1 VALTPNQL
9 LATGMIRATDP
20 RNGMAPYCAV
30 ILRGLLR
37 RQMTEALE
45 QELGPGRATL
55 AVTNDGILYWS
66 ATYVAKCSVDELA
79 FGLIHEAMHVLLDH
93 FSRAKAINVPPEHY
107 SIVNLAQDACIND
120 ELRKAFEKT
129 HPKIGADAVYS
140 STLKQPP
147 GLIWEER
154 YRRLLKNAVTIKMPM
169 CGGSAHNP
177 LPGEKMGS
185 GASGEGRSQAQLDR
199 LRKETAQAVREHNA
213 KQPGTVPN
221 ELAVWADALLTP
233 PRIDWR
239 TQLGALVR
247 DAIAYRPGVG
257 HSTFLRRSRRQA
269 GVGYGIGCPVMPGQ
283 HQAVPRVGVLL
294 DLSGSM
300 LGERLR
306 SATSE
311 LQGVLAAVGAAV
323 TVCTVDA
330 ALQGIKECASLA
342 DAVELYKGGGGTI
355 LTPGFDALSARKPSM
370 EVVVALTDGE
380 IGGGFPQEEP
390 PYRVVWCICGDTQ
403 FTPPYGDVVYVDSDE
418 A

>member
-1 VALTPNQL
+1 MALTPNQL
-9 LATGMIRATDP
+9 LAAGMIRATDP

-66 ATYVAKCSVDELA
+66 ATFVSKCLVDELA

-93 FSRAKAINVPPEHY
+93 FSRAKTINVPPEHY
-107 SIVNLAQDACIND
+107 PIVNLAQDACIND

-154 YRRLLKNAVTIKMPM
+154 YRRLLKDAVKVKMPM

-185 GASGEGRSQAQLDR
+185 GEGRSQAQLDR
-199 LRKETAQAVREHNA
+199 LRKETAQAIREHNA

-269 GVGYGIGCPVMPGQ
+269 GVGCGIGCPVMPGQ
-283 HQAVPRVGVLL
+283 HQAVPRVACVI
-294 DLSGSM
+294 DTSGSM
-300 LGERLR
+300 MGEPLV
-306 SATSE
+306 AAASE
-311 LQGVLAAVGAAV
+311 MQGVLAAAGAAV

-330 ALQGIKECASLA
+330 AVHGLKEVGSLEEA
-342 DAVELYKGGGGTI
+342 LKMMTGGGGTDME
-355 LTPGFDALSARKPSM
+355 PGIRALAERKPQP
-370 EVVVALTDGE
+370 EVTIVLTDGY
-380 IGGGFPQEEP
+380 IPNPGDEP
-390 PYRVVWCICGDTQ
+390 PFRVVWCIVGGNKT
-403 FTPPYGDVVYVDSDE
+403 FTAPWGDVVIVDEE
-418 A
+418 AAS